1 MALAPTFNE
10 KYQKKLESLLYTNS
24 SYTGKFIGSQ
34 PMQIIKSNITRLM
47 DNNITFSPKIDGT
60 RYLMLLNNEGIA
72 FVGRDNQWYTIPP
85 ERAKESLAK
94 QTEQINKQK
103 KKEKKEIKKKIKEYY
118 NNQIKNLTLY
128 KNNKLTDEHLKAI
141 YDRAMNYKE
150 EETEKKICK
159 CRNQKTRERKG

>member
-60 RYLMLLNNEGIA
+60 RYLMLLNGGWNCFCRKRQSMVHHSTRKSKRI
-72 FVGRDNQWYTIPP
+72 T
-85 ERAKESLAK
+85 S
-94 QTEQINKQK
+94 QTVR
-103 KKEKKEIKKKIKEYY
+103 
-118 NNQIKNLTLY
+118 Y
-128 KNNKLTDEHLKAI
+128 K
-141 YDRAMNYKE
+141 
-150 EETEKKICK
+150 
-159 CRNQKTRERKG
+159 